1 MKSQRRRG
9 ILLAFV
15 GMLLVSTDSPLTR
28 MADTNGFNITF
39 WMGVLTFVVLTT
51 VVKVQ
56 GKNPI
61 ALIRLGGR
69 PLIVLSLLQ
78 ASSTT
83 AFVLAVTKT
92 AIANVVVI
100 IAIAPMMAAAL
111 SWFMLRERTSLR
123 VWAAIFAS
131 VVGIVIVVSGS
142 FGGGSVTGDLLALLA
157 VGLFSISLVILRGRP
172 EVSRMMMVALA
183 GVGMS
188 VIAFIPATLWGHPAK
203 TWLAIFLLGAI
214 LGPTARVMLATAPRY
229 LPAAQVSLFTPIETI
244 AATLWAYIFFDEQPP
259 GRTYVGGVI
268 VIAAVVL
275 GIWQQNNEHVPAA
288 GPRL

>member
-9 ILLAFV
+9 ILLAFA
-15 GMLLVSTDSPLTR
+15 GMLIVSTDSPLTR

-51 VVKVQ
+51 VVTAQ

-61 ALIRLGGR
+61 ELIRLGGK
-69 PLIVLSLLQ
+69 PLIILAILQ

-83 AFVLAVTKT
+83 AFVHAVTKT

-131 VVGIVIVVSGS
+131 LVGIVIVVSGS
-142 FGGGSVTGDLLALLA
+142 FGGGSVTGDLLALFA

-188 VIAFIPATLWGHPAK
+188 LIAFIPATLWGHPAK

-214 LGPTARVMLATAPRY
+214 LGPTARVMLASAPRY
-229 LPAAQVSLFTPIETI
+229 LPAAQVSLFTPVETI

-259 GRTYVGGVI
+259 ARTYVGGVI

-275 GIWQQNNEHVPAA
+275 GIWQQNNDHVPAA

>member
-9 ILLAFV
+9 IVLAFV
-15 GMLLVSTDSPLTR
+15 GMLIVSTDSPLTR

-39 WMGVLTFVVLTT
+39 WMGVMTFVVLTG
-51 VVKVQ
+51 VVIAQ

-61 ALIRLGGR
+61 ELVRLGGR
-69 PLIVLSLLQ
+69 PLIILSMLQ

-111 SWFMLRERTSLR
+111 SWFMLRERTSAR

-188 VIAFIPATLWGHPAK
+188 AIAFIPATLWGHPAK

-214 LGPTARVMLATAPRY
+214 LGPTARVMLASAPRY

-244 AATLWAYIFFDEQPP
+244 AATVWAYIFFNEQPP

-268 VIAAVVL
+268 VVAAVVL

>member
-1 MKSQRRRG
+1 
-9 ILLAFV
+9 
-15 GMLLVSTDSPLTR
+15 MLIVSTDSPLTR

-39 WMGVLTFVVLTT
+39 WMGVMTFVVLTG
-51 VVKVQ
+51 VVIAQ

-61 ALIRLGGR
+61 ELIRLGGR
-69 PLIVLSLLQ
+69 PLIVLSVLQ

-188 VIAFIPATLWGHPAK
+188 AIAFIPATLWGHPAK

-214 LGPTARVMLATAPRY
+214 LGPTARVMLASAPRY
-229 LPAAQVSLFTPIETI
+229 LPAAQVSLFTPVETI
-244 AATLWAYIFFDEQPP
+244 AATVWAYIFFDEQPP